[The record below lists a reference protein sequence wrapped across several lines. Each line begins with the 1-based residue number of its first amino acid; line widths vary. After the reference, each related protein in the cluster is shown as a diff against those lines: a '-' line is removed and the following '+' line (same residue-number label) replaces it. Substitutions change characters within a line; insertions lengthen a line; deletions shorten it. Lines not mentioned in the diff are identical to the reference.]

1 MEASLGRGG
10 YCWVET
16 EWQGVTGKEEIIGK
30 SGRTVFET
38 EELMHSGTCGR
49 SRLIV
54 FGGQT
59 ENHVT
64 EAKQVQG
71 KKEHELN

>member
-1 MEASLGRGG
+1 M
-10 YCWVET
+10 
-16 EWQGVTGKEEIIGK
+16 
-30 SGRTVFET
+30 FET

-49 SRLIV
+49 SRFIV

>member
-1 MEASLGRGG
+1 MKQ
-10 YCWVET
+10 
-16 EWQGVTGKEEIIGK
+16 WQGVTGKEEEIK
-30 SGRTVFET
+30 RKFGRTLFDT
-38 EELMHSGTCGR
+38 EELIHSGTCGR

-54 FGGQT
+54 FRGQT